1 MEREGGKEENE
12 RRITQMQNPA
22 IYIFSLKER
31 SNIIVEDEKHT
42 KTDRTQNF
50 NIIIEPVVA
59 RSTPVKRKCNLWTRY
74 LAYQLPE
81 GHPYLT
87 SCCTDPTVG

>member
-1 MEREGGKEENE
+1 
-12 RRITQMQNPA
+12 MQNPA

-59 RSTPVKRKCNLWTRY
+59 RSTPVKKKCNLRTDLGDISCLSTRV
-74 LAYQLPE
+74 QQN
-81 GHPYLT
+81 GGGIIST
-87 SCCTDPTVG
+87 SY